1 MCSAKGPPP
10 KLSAPERLLQSKTI
24 ILPHHLTVNNWGL
37 VTERNLRLLLQFGA
51 EYSDVKN
58 TQVRRITA
66 ERLLQSK
73 TTIPHYYLTVD
84 LNADKLLELRTQ
96 LNEKLAASGGKL
108 SVNDFIVKA
117 SALVSWSK
125 SFIFYVLFPRLGPPF
140 PAAQCLQEY
149 ESGFATAM
157 LECCGSCRGCQL
169 WRI

>member
-1 MCSAKGPPP
+1 M
-10 KLSAPERLLQSKTI
+10 
-24 ILPHHLTVNNWGL
+24 
-37 VTERNLRLLLQFGA
+37 GA

-84 LNADKLLELRTQ
+84 LNADRLLELRGQ

-117 SALVSWSK
+117 SALVRPSRK
-125 SFIFYVLFPRLGPPF
+125 SLDLLHGDISSARAPVAL
-140 PAAQCLQEY
+140 
-149 ESGFATAM
+149 
-157 LECCGSCRGCQL
+157 
-169 WRI
+169 

>member
-1 MCSAKGPPP
+1 M
-10 KLSAPERLLQSKTI
+10 
-24 ILPHHLTVNNWGL
+24 
-37 VTERNLRLLLQFGA
+37 RNLCLLLQFGA

-84 LNADKLLELRTQ
+84 LNADKLLELRAQ

-117 SALVSWSK
+117 SALVSYQVVKEVIKFSMSFFSK
-125 SFIFYVLFPRLGPPF
+125 PCATIASCTMPP
-140 PAAQCLQEY
+140 
-149 ESGFATAM
+149 
-157 LECCGSCRGCQL
+157 
-169 WRI
+169 

>member
-1 MCSAKGPPP
+1 M
-10 KLSAPERLLQSKTI
+10 QM
-24 ILPHHLTVNNWGL
+24 
-37 VTERNLRLLLQFGA
+37 GA

-84 LNADKLLELRTQ
+84 LNADRLLELRGQ

-117 SALVSWSK
+117 SALVRVFPQSLDQLYGDICSPRAAMAFY
-125 SFIFYVLFPRLGPPF
+125 SFLKNPL
-140 PAAQCLQEY
+140 
-149 ESGFATAM
+149 TDDM
-157 LECCGSCRGCQL
+157 
-169 WRI
+169 

>member
-1 MCSAKGPPP
+1 M
-10 KLSAPERLLQSKTI
+10 QM
-24 ILPHHLTVNNWGL
+24 
-37 VTERNLRLLLQFGA
+37 GA

-84 LNADKLLELRTQ
+84 LNADRLLELRGQ

-117 SALVSWSK
+117 SALVRAPRQSLDLLDGHLSCVRAPVASETLLK
-125 SFIFYVLFPRLGPPF
+125 NPQTFYVR
-140 PAAQCLQEY
+140 E
-149 ESGFATAM
+149 
-157 LECCGSCRGCQL
+157 
-169 WRI
+169 

>member
-1 MCSAKGPPP
+1 MACPLCLASIAYLQLSLLRRH
-10 KLSAPERLLQSKTI
+10 KLKRALAMQM
-24 ILPHHLTVNNWGL
+24 
-37 VTERNLRLLLQFGA
+37 GA

-84 LNADKLLELRTQ
+84 LNADKLLELRGQ

-117 SALVSWSK
+117 SALVRIRSDK
-125 SFIFYVLFPRLGPPF
+125 SPHVALPATSRVLFK
-140 PAAQCLQEY
+140 CLQLATVY
-149 ESGFATAM
+149 EHEGP
-157 LECCGSCRGCQL
+157 GSLQHHL
-169 WRI
+169 